1 MLQNRT
7 RLHALRKSTRAR
19 VDQLTMITLAKV
31 SSDKPTL
38 LTNFL
43 CIRYQAAFLAS
54 CVVLN
59 SAPFKIQ
66 AITFTLG

>member
-1 MLQNRT
+1 
-7 RLHALRKSTRAR
+7 
-19 VDQLTMITLAKV
+19 MITLAKV